1 MKKINTLVAVLVAA
15 FFMVSCGKDDAPASN
30 APKEELKDD
39 PSESLPIPLSI
50 LENDI
55 SIKGAKK
62 VQGMPPPPSGIVDF
76 KLDAKTPMGIQKT
89 GFDIQFTSS
98 SNIAGAYVLVQ
109 TVGGEKAKSY
119 FDIPVDSLK
128 NNNFIAGRFLK
139 SSKRL
144 NTKIAESNEFIA
156 DVNFTE
162 NLTPGEFCYE
172 ICIYDADG
180 NVSTIEERCINV
192 EAWGGNPSIVGN
204 WIYDRTEPNDD
215 ELSKL
220 YCKNGDSI
228 EVDYTVY
235 SKEYVELF
243 LGVNGDYYIFYEN
256 KYKDIN
262 YEESTEKCSAVYGDE
277 KDMKEKYIGN
287 WSYNVK
293 EKVVALVN
301 FKYEDLLD
309 PSNNKTYP
317 EGDLVII
324 AETKLIGDELYL
336 IDEEE
341 EETYIFKRK

>member
-128 NNNFIAGRFLK
+128 QNNFIAGRFLK

-162 NLTPGEFCYE
+162 NVTPGEFCYE

-180 NVSTIEERCINV
+180 NVSVIEERCIKV
-192 EAWGGNPSIVGN
+192 EAWAGNLLVGK
-204 WIYDRTEPNDD
+204 WIYDRTEPNDN
-215 ELSKL
+215 LIKL
-220 YCKNGDSI
+220 QCENGDSI
-228 EVDYTVY
+228 QVGYVMH
-235 SKEYVELF
+235 SKKYLELF
-243 LGVNGDYYIFYEN
+243 LGANGDYYMGSEEKYKELNYKESIEKCLAIYYGEEKYYKN
-256 KYKDIN
+256 KYTGN
-262 YEESTEKCSAVYGDE
+262 WLYNTEKE
-277 KDMKEKYIGN
+277 L
-287 WSYNVK
+287 
-293 EKVVALVN
+293 LVIVD

-309 PSNNKTYP
+309 SSKNKTYP
-317 EGDLVII
+317 NGESLMI
-324 AETKLIGDELYL
+324 AEAKIIDDELHL

-341 EETYIFKRK
+341 EKTYILKR